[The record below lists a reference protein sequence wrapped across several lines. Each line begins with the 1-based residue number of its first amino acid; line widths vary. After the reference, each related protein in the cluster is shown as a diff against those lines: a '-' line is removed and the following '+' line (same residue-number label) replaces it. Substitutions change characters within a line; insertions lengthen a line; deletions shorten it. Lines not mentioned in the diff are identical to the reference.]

1 MMVLSYMTGDEELWT
16 AREEERRVE
25 KLVDN
30 SII

>member
-1 MMVLSYMTGDEELWT
+1 MALSYMTGKEELWT
-16 AREEERRVE
+16 AREDGRRVE